1 VTTRHAKVA
10 AIVLAAGRSSRMAPR
25 NKLLESF
32 AGEPVI
38 LAVVRAARE
47 SGASPVIVVTGHE
60 APRIEEAL
68 RGFEMAL
75 VHNPRFADGMSTS
88 LKAGIAALREDHGG
102 ALVMLG
108 DMPQVAPADLKALLA
123 AFAAANDRRAICVPV
138 RGGRRGNPV
147 LWGAA
152 HFPDIMQI
160 TGDVGAK
167 HLLVARAG
175 DVIEVP
181 AESVGVLA
189 DIDVAADLRP
199 QK

>member
-1 VTTRHAKVA
+1 MTAGPSKVA

-25 NKLLESF
+25 NKLLEPF

-38 LAVVRAARE
+38 VGVVRAALN
-47 SGASPVIVVTGHE
+47 SGASPVIVVTGHA
-60 APRIEEAL
+60 APRIAEGL
-68 RGFEMAL
+68 HGFDVTL
-75 VHNPRFADGMSTS
+75 VYNPRFADGMSTS
-88 LKAGIAALREDHGG
+88 LNAGIAALREDHDG

-108 DMPQVAPADLKALLA
+108 DMPQVVPADLRALLA

-138 RGGRRGNPV
+138 RAGRRGNPV

-152 HFPDIMQI
+152 YFPAIMQI
-160 TGDVGAK
+160 AGDVGAK
-167 HLLVARAG
+167 HLLATCAR

-181 AESVGVLA
+181 AESDGVLA
-189 DIDVAADLRP
+189 DIDVPADLLP

>member
-1 VTTRHAKVA
+1 MTASPSKVA

-25 NKLLESF
+25 NKLLEPF

-38 LAVVRAARE
+38 VGVVRAALN
-47 SGASPVIVVTGHE
+47 SGARPVIVVTGHA
-60 APRIEEAL
+60 APRIAEGL
-68 RGFEMAL
+68 HGFDVAL
-75 VHNPRFADGMSTS
+75 VYNPRFADGMSTS
-88 LKAGIAALREDHGG
+88 LNAGIAALREDHDG

-108 DMPQVAPADLKALLA
+108 DMPQVVPADLRALLA

-138 RGGRRGNPV
+138 RAGRRGNPV

-152 HFPDIMQI
+152 YFPAIMQI
-160 TGDVGAK
+160 AGDVGAK
-167 HLLVARAG
+167 HLLATRAG

-181 AESVGVLA
+181 AESDGVLA
-189 DIDVAADLRP
+189 DIDVPADLLP

>member
-1 VTTRHAKVA
+1 VTASPSKVA

-25 NKLLESF
+25 NKLLEPF

-38 LAVVRAARE
+38 VGVVRAALN
-47 SGASPVIVVTGHE
+47 SVASPVIVVTGHE
-60 APRIEEAL
+60 APLIAEAL
-68 RGFEMAL
+68 HGFDVAL
-75 VHNPRFADGMSTS
+75 VHNPRFAGGMSTS
-88 LKAGIAALREDHGG
+88 LSAGIAALREGHAG

-108 DMPQVAPADLKALLA
+108 DMPQVAPADLRALLA
-123 AFAAANDRRAICVPV
+123 VFAAANDRRAICVPV

-152 HFPDIMQI
+152 YFPAIMQI
-160 TGDVGAK
+160 AGDVGAK
-167 HLLVARAG
+167 HLLAARAD

-181 AESVGVLA
+181 AESDGVLA
-189 DIDVAADLRP
+189 DIDVPADLLP

>member
-1 VTTRHAKVA
+1 MTVSPAKIA

-38 LAVVRAARE
+38 VRVVRAALN
-47 SGASPVIVVTGHE
+47 SGASPVIVVTGHD
-60 APRIEEAL
+60 ASRIAEAL
-68 RGFEMAL
+68 RGFEVAF
-75 VHNPRFADGMSTS
+75 VHNPRFADGMSAS
-88 LKAGIAALREDHGG
+88 LQAGIGALRGDCDA

-108 DMPQVAPADLKALLA
+108 DMPQVAPADLRALLA

-147 LWGAA
+147 LWGSA
-152 HFPDIMQI
+152 HFPDIMRI

-167 HLLVARAG
+167 HLLAAHT
-175 DVIEVP
+175 DHVIEVP
-181 AESVGVLA
+181 ADSDGVLA
-189 DIDVAADLRP
+189 DIDGPADLLP